1 MRTFI
6 QAAALMV
13 LLAPRSAHAGDITV
27 MSSNAMRN
35 AFDILVP
42 QFEKATAHKVH
53 MTWGGTIDHKNSIAS
68 GIVADI
74 VIIAAPE
81 IDALIAAGALA
92 PGSRVDLVNSIIGVA
107 VRAGSPKP
115 DLRSWEALK

>member
-6 QAAALMV
+6 QVAALIV

-42 QFEKATAHKVH
+42 QFEKATGHKVH
-53 MTWGGTIDHKNSIAS
+53 MTLLLARSRPAAAS
-68 GIVADI
+68 TWLTRSSA
-74 VIIAAPE
+74 
-81 IDALIAAGALA
+81 
-92 PGSRVDLVNSIIGVA
+92 SRYG
-107 VRAGSPKP
+107 RARQSPM
-115 DLRSWEALK
+115 

>member
-6 QAAALMV
+6 QVAALIV

-42 QFEKATAHKVH
+42 QFEKATGHKVH
-53 MTWGGTIDHKNSIAS
+53 MTLLLARSRPAAAS
-68 GIVADI
+68 TWSTRSSA
-74 VIIAAPE
+74 
-81 IDALIAAGALA
+81 
-92 PGSRVDLVNSIIGVA
+92 SRYA
-107 VRAGSPKP
+107 EGSPKP
-115 DLRSWEALK
+115 DVRPWEALKGAIAAANVIVLSSGPSSVYLLDFSRSAAS